1 MLTMKNFS
9 IIEHLKAADRK
20 DWATAQSIATFGMSL
35 PQKKSHEKRSWER
48 FERIQSGESTWEDE
62 EAVLLMQWRALNNQP
77 KNQD

>member
-48 FERIQSGESTWEDE
+48 FERIKSGETTLEDE
-62 EAVLLMQWRALNNQP
+62 EAVLLMQWRALNNLS
-77 KNQD
+77 KNRE